1 MSVAHN
7 EQEKA
12 HKKGGKKMATD
23 GHNSKRGHNK
33 REKHAKENGMSKEEI
48 EKEIYELK
56 ERFNIVKM
64 RLEREYQR

>member
-1 MSVAHN
+1 
-7 EQEKA
+7 
-12 HKKGGKKMATD
+12 MATD

>member
-1 MSVAHN
+1 MVKNYPLLTSSH
-7 EQEKA
+7 
-12 HKKGGKKMATD
+12 GC
-23 GHNSKRGHNK
+23 HNK

>member
-1 MSVAHN
+1 MMTSENHSKGS
-7 EQEKA
+7 QRD
-12 HKKGGKKMATD
+12 HSRGQKKKY
-23 GHNSKRGHNK
+23 
-33 REKHAKENGMSKEEI
+33 AKENGMSKEEI